1 MVNFRKNRIGAHRV
15 FSKKRLPFKTKLTM
29 LGAVGALIILFLIV
43 EGVASLATN
52 YDFGEF
58 TKNVLSSI
66 TTGLERDEYG
76 NINVLL
82 LGAGGEKHEGGTLT
96 DTLMVA
102 GLNPSKKTAAMLSIP
117 RDLYIKTE
125 NHNGMRV
132 NSIFELV
139 TAKTGNPEEGLN
151 VLNEAIENVT
161 GLKIPYYIKMD
172 FQGLEDAVD
181 ALGGVPVYVDET
193 INDPFYPKDGTI
205 GYSPFYLTAGN
216 HTLDGKTALKYV
228 RSRKT
233 TSDFDRARRQQKLI
247 FAIKEKALSSDILTS
262 PGKIKALYE
271 SFSNNVETNMSIREL
286 IGLAEKGADLTEENI
301 IKYVLHDDFTKQGGF
316 LYPPLREEYGGAFV
330 LLPAG
335 DNFDHIQRF
344 IRFIFG
350 ESDIMTREN
359 KIQILNGT
367 HRNLLAGSTKMI
379 LRKYGFA
386 VERFGNATSKE
397 IQETTYY
404 YRTEKEPE
412 VIKILRE
419 LVPGKVVTKIP
430 QTYQEPPYAGNADM
444 VIELGADFLP
454 VFDKLDVFSGI
465 VIYYGTENKE
475 EEKDEEKTQNTTE
488 STEKPEN
495 Q

>member
-1 MVNFRKNRIGAHRV
+1 
-15 FSKKRLPFKTKLTM
+15 M

-43 EGVASLATN
+43 EGVASLVTN
-52 YDFGEF
+52 YDFGGF
-58 TKNVLSSI
+58 TKNILSSI
-66 TTGLERDEYG
+66 TTGLESDEHG

-82 LGAGGEKHEGGTLT
+82 LGVGGEKHEGGTLT

-102 GLNPSKKTAAMLSIP
+102 GLNPSKKTATMLSIP
-117 RDLYIKTE
+117 RDLYVKTK
-125 NHNGMRV
+125 NYNGMRV
-132 NSIFELV
+132 NSIFELI
-139 TAKTGNPEEGLN
+139 TAKTGNPQEGLN
-151 VLNEAIENVT
+151 VLKESIEDVT
-161 GLKIPYYIKMD
+161 GLEIPYYVKID
-172 FQGLEDAVD
+172 FQGLEEAVD
-181 ALGGVPVYVDET
+181 ALGGVPIYVDET

-216 HTLDGKTALKYV
+216 HVLDGKTALRYV

-247 FAIKEKALSSDILTS
+247 FAIKEKALSADILTS
-262 PGKIKALYE
+262 PGKIKSLYE

-286 IGLAEKGADLTEENI
+286 IELAEKGADLTKENI

-335 DNFDHIQRF
+335 DNFNHIQGF

-350 ESDIMTREN
+350 KSNVMAQEN

-367 HRNLLAGSTKMI
+367 RRNLLAGSTKMI
-379 LRKYGFA
+379 LRKYGFT

-412 VIKILRE
+412 VIGMLQE
-419 LVPGKVVTKIP
+419 LIPGKVSAKIP
-430 QTYQEPPYAGNADM
+430 QKYQEPPYASNADI
-444 VIELGADFLP
+444 VIALGNDFLP

-465 VIYYGTENKE
+465 VVYYGTETKE
-475 EEKDEEKTQNTTE
+475 EEKGEETE
-488 STEKPEN
+488 TPAESAEKSEI